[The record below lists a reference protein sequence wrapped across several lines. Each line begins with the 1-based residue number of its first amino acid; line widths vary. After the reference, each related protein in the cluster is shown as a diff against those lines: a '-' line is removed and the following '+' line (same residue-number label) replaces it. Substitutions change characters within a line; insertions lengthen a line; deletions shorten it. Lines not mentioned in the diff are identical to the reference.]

1 MIGAEPPILLRVG
14 LVQQPDEL
22 RDALQRCLEAAGLQV
37 EVRDPDAV
45 TEFSISPPD
54 VLLLSDIAA
63 PQALLAALRLLPGLW
78 LVPIVLLAR
87 DAHADVRWPAIAAG
101 ADDVLA
107 EDVPMAELVAALQA
121 RVRRAQIAA
130 AVSTAAVEVGVP
142 AGVQAGVDAGMLA
155 GVQAGVEAGVL
166 GGRDEGIVRRT
177 GALRRGEF
185 LAQLHQ
191 ALREQA
197 PWQVLVAVRLDQQRA
212 LAETLGQAA
221 AFELEQAVA
230 LRLGTQLAPGDAHAL
245 WMEFGFGLLVRRE
258 DRDAVEALARRL
270 CAAVAAAPFEVRG
283 KSHALTVSV
292 GIALAPAGVDSGDVD
307 RWFASA
313 HAAQA
318 IAHRLGGNRF
328 DGVLSRDHGDMPPER
343 VLIIREWVKDAVGGE
358 NVLIE
363 FQPVIPLQDGQAGLY
378 SLQAKLRDYRA
389 PLAGVS
395 RRDYLGLAREAG
407 ALQMIDRMSLFAAFE
422 AIEAERAQGRNTRV
436 LVPLD
441 LASVNQ
447 AQLLWLDSELR
458 RRRAHADG
466 LLVELDA
473 ELALAR
479 ADFAAV
485 VQRLEAQGVVIAIA
499 DGSGDMDRIAQLQRL
514 PAGLLRLPL
523 AALDSV
529 GAERFSELLA
539 AWQANGREILVDRVE
554 DVTRVHG
561 LWRLQAT
568 YAQGD
573 ALAASS
579 PRLDYEFTPFG
590 S

>member
-1 MIGAEPPILLRVG
+1 MQHDDAM
-14 LVQQPDEL
+14 
-22 RDALQRCLEAAGLQV
+22 RDALQRCLEAGGLVV
-37 EVRDPDAV
+37 EACEEGSARAFDA
-45 TEFSISPPD
+45 SPPD
-54 VLLLSDIAA
+54 ALLLSDIAG
-63 PQALLAALRLLPGLW
+63 PLALVAELRALPGLAS
-78 LVPIVLLAR
+78 LPIVLLAR
-87 DAHADVRWPAIAAG
+87 DASAEARWPAIAAG

-107 EDVPMAELVAALQA
+107 EDVPMSELLGALQA
-121 RVRRAQIAA
+121 WVRRAGIAA
-130 AVSTAAVEVGVP
+130 AAATAATHAVAVVGAA
-142 AGVQAGVDAGMLA
+142 AGGD
-155 GVQAGVEAGVL
+155 EAVA
-166 GGRDEGIVRRT
+166 RRT

-185 LAQLHQ
+185 LSQLRHV
-191 ALREQA
+191 LGEDA
-197 PWQVLVAVRLDQQRA
+197 PWQVLVAVRLDQARA
-212 LAETLGQAA
+212 LAESLGQAA

-230 LRLGTQLAPGDAHAL
+230 LRLAAELSPGDAHAL

-258 DRDAVEALARRL
+258 DRDAVEQLGRRL
-270 CAAVAAAPFEVRG
+270 CAAVAATPFEVRG
-283 KSHALTVSV
+283 TSHALTASA
-292 GIALAPAGVDSGDVD
+292 GIALAPAGSDAGAVD

-328 DGVLSRDHGDMPPER
+328 DGVLSRDHGNMPPER

-389 PLAGVS
+389 PLAGVA
-395 RRDYLGLAREAG
+395 RRDYLGLARDAG

-422 AIEAERAQGRNTRV
+422 AIEAERALGRDTRV

-441 LASVNQ
+441 LASVND
-447 AQLLWLDSELR
+447 AQLFWLDAEIR

-479 ADFAAV
+479 PDLAAV
-485 VQRLEAQGVVIAIA
+485 VQRLEGQGVVIAIA
-499 DGSGDMDRIAQLQRL
+499 DGSGDLARIAQLQRL

-529 GAERFSELLA
+529 GSARFRELLA
-539 AWQANGREILVDRVE
+539 PWQANGRELLVDQVE

-561 LWRLQAT
+561 LWQLQAT

-579 PRLDYEFTPFG
+579 PRLDYEFTRFG
-590 S
+590 G